1 MNSGIFIL
9 EKSSKLENSKKMS
22 AFERNKQEIEIGS
35 ILWVNPGNKNF
46 VVDSIF
52 RDSDKDQ
59 IVIRVRNEI
68 DQNN

>member
-1 MNSGIFIL
+1 
-9 EKSSKLENSKKMS
+9 MS

-35 ILWVNPGNKNF
+35 ILLVNPGNKNF

-59 IVIRVRNEI
+59 IVITVRNEI
-68 DQNN
+68 GII